1 MVQMTASGFR
11 SRTCRARSGSGL
23 GRNAEKI
30 PNRALGGI
38 FSCGR
43 ESKMEIPAETAKTF
57 SLIALPGYTAS
68 FPDQL
73 LYGGFDHYFLSS
85 SA

>member
-1 MVQMTASGFR
+1 VDRITN
-11 SRTCRARSGSGL
+11 TIL
-23 GRNAEKI
+23 KV
-30 PNRALGGI
+30 P
-38 FSCGR
+38 
-43 ESKMEIPAETAKTF
+43 AKTF

-68 FPDQL
+68 VPDQL